1 MKIIIALLWMV
12 LPVVSQTS
20 SDFRQRYQSPK
31 VGTYVVRPNI
41 IMSVKSADEPLW
53 NDYACEAVIKPE
65 ATRFSKEVSTETFA
79 SDLALEIIDEVVPIA
94 QRGKLTNE
102 LSVNGGC
109 SGMAIRIYEQVVIS
123 RVTRCA
129 AAGGGT
135 SQAFIKWK
143 AVWCEDKKR

>member
-1 MKIIIALLWMV
+1 MNPCGTITLAK
-12 LPVVSQTS
+12 QS
-20 SDFRQRYQSPK
+20 SSLK
-31 VGTYVVRPNI
+31 
-41 IMSVKSADEPLW
+41 
-53 NDYACEAVIKPE
+53 